1 MANLNVIGNG
11 FDLYHGLPTSY
22 YYFACYLLSHN
33 EDLYDD
39 WADMYGF
46 SKGIIHMPFEEFE
59 RKIDNLG
66 YWSDFEKKLGE
77 LSSEWVEGTLLD
89 DLDLENPEA
98 VELEVDRP
106 NHVLTMKRML
116 NAWIRETV
124 DLEKNYRIVSAM
136 IGSRKISFSD
146 NDSFVS
152 FNYTH
157 TLEQIYA
164 RHNVFHIHE
173 KSSSE
178 EDNELIIG
186 HGNDAVIEELEKNI
200 DELREYDFEQPAN
213 NRIQEFRFEIDV
225 LKELRKPVSQCISK
239 LVAFLNNME
248 EPEFICVYGLSL
260 GKVDIPY
267 LKAIKR
273 KWPNCTWK
281 FSYYAETDKDR
292 IREVTQTLSIPMEQY
307 EIFEFKNLNSSE
319 IECRI
324 VEENHIT
331 QWPIL
336 SR

>member
-46 SKGIIHMPFEEFE
+46 SKGILHMPFEEFE

-66 YWSDFEKKLGE
+66 YWSDFEKRLGE

-89 DLDLENPEA
+89 DLGLENPEA

-116 NAWIRETV
+116 NTWIRETV
-124 DLEKNYRIVSAM
+124 DSAKNYEIIAAM
-136 IGSRKISFSD
+136 IGPRKITFST
-146 NDSFVS
+146 NDSFIS

-157 TLEQIYA
+157 TLEQICA
-164 RHNVFHIHE
+164 QHRVFHIHGE
-173 KSSSE
+173 SSSE
-178 EDNELIIG
+178 EYNELIIG
-186 HGNDAVIEELEKNI
+186 YGNDAEIERLENSVEELSK
-200 DELREYDFEQPAN
+200 YDFEQAAN
-213 NRIQEFRFEIDV
+213 NRIQEYRFEIAV
-225 LKELRKPVSQCISK
+225 LKELRKPVSQCISR
-239 LVAFLNNME
+239 LVRFLNDME

-260 GKVDIPY
+260 GNVDIPY
-267 LKAIKR
+267 LQVIKR
-273 KWPNCTWK
+273 KWTNCIWK

-292 IREVTQTLSIPMEQY
+292 IREVAQTLSIPMGQY
-307 EIFEFKNLNSSE
+307 ELFELKNENSSE
-319 IECRI
+319 INRTI
-324 VEENHIT
+324 VDENHIVE
-331 QWPIL
+331 WPIF
-336 SR
+336 